1 MTTREYWNMREIVK
15 EDVFEMYMEDWQ
27 DGLFSEDEIEQKVDE
42 MVEALIENGVT
53 LEDMQDQK
61 EPDVILNN
69 LSDEE
74 FEKIFAA

>member
-15 EDVFEMYMEDWQ
+15 EDVFEMYAEDWQ